1 MIKSKVVRC
10 FVAVEIPEAIQRLL
24 PPIQEALRPKMGKA
38 SWTKPGNFH
47 LTLKFLGD
55 IHHEAIG
62 EVSQAV
68 QAVAETQVP
77 FSMEIGGI
85 GAFPNLIRPR
95 VVWVGVKRGA
105 SAVAQLAEAVDLQLV
120 QLGYPSSFS
129 RNEQFHAHLTLARLR
144 SRINLKPFTTLF
156 RKYDTIDSATLTVNE
171 ITLMRSQLHPKGA
184 IYSPLNVM
192 SFCPIDAIS

>member
-1 MIKSKVVRC
+1 MIKSEAVRC
-10 FVAVEIPEAIQRLL
+10 FVAVEIPASIQGLL
-24 PPIQEALRPKMGKA
+24 PPIQEALRSKIGKA

-55 IHHEAIG
+55 IHHEVIG

-77 FSMEIGGI
+77 FSLEIGGI

-95 VVWVGVKRGA
+95 VVWVGIKHGA
-105 SAVAQLAEAVDLQLV
+105 SALGRLAEAVNIQLA
-120 QLGYPSSFS
+120 QLGYPTGFS
-129 RNEQFHAHLTLARLR
+129 RNGRFHAHLTLGRLR

-156 RKYDTIDSATLTVNE
+156 RKYDTIDGATMTVNE
-171 ITLMRSQLHPKGA
+171 IALMRSQLHPSSA
-184 IYSPLNVM
+184 IYTPLNIFHFSV
-192 SFCPIDAIS
+192 